1 MSNFRSG
8 LVFVLCLTCGRA
20 LGQDTKYSPEG
31 EQIPGPSHQ
40 TGANS
45 DGLPMCCAKGGQ
57 EPVSQAAF
65 DTWLA
70 DIRNWRAEHSVRI
83 GYDGSQYDRPELKW
97 TQSSFIQP
105 QMMAQDRYFYD
116 PKLRQY
122 TVGRY
127 LTDLKKRYG
136 GIDSVLIWP
145 TYPNLGIDS
154 RNQFDLIRDM
164 PGGTEGLR
172 AMVEAFHRSGVRV
185 LWPYNP
191 WDRGTRPEGA
201 PDWETI
207 AKLAVATGSDGINGD
222 TMSEVPPV
230 FRKASDQTGH
240 PIALEPEG
248 GDSGESDAAVAWNNL
263 TWGYWKYP
271 FEPMISKNKWIEPR
285 HMVNVSNRW
294 ARDKIDDLQY
304 AFFNGVGYV
313 SWEGIW
319 GIWNQLDDRDA
330 EALRRIATV
339 ERAMAAVLVSPG
351 WEPHTPVLQFGAYA
365 SKFPGEGRTLW
376 TFVNRNEYA
385 LAGRQIRVASEPGWH
400 YYDLWHGAEIQP
412 EMAGSEATLSFEM
425 EPHGYGAILATA
437 ELSSSEKQLLEEMRG
452 LSSRPLESFSHEW
465 HFLPQQIVDIA
476 PTRPAGSPPEG
487 MVTIPEG
494 DFTFAVSGIEIEG
507 GNWIGLDVQMPW
519 ENSPRRDHLHKM
531 HIKSFY
537 LDRAPVTNAEFKK
550 FLDASHYHPKDDH
563 NFLRDWQ
570 DGAPGARASRPPEV
584 PGTPGTQGTEL
595 ESGRDARAPRTFP
608 EGWANKPVTWVSLED
623 ARAYAAW
630 AGKRLP
636 HEWEWQYAAQGA
648 DGRLYPWGNDWD
660 ASAVPPPDKGRA
672 LTAPPNVGG
681 YPKGAS
687 PFGVLDMVGTVWQWT
702 DEYVDDHTRAAILRG
717 GSYYQP
723 QGSLWYFPQAYKLNE
738 HGKYLLMAPSIDRSG
753 TVGFRCAVD
762 KP

>member
-1 MSNFRSG
+1 MSNFRCG
-8 LVFVLCLTCGRA
+8 LVFVLWLICSVWA
-20 LGQDTKYSPEG
+20 FGQDTKYSPEG

-40 TGANS
+40 TGANAE
-45 DGLPMCCAKGGQ
+45 GLPLCCAKGGQ
-57 EPVSQAAF
+57 EPVSKAAF
-65 DTWLA
+65 DAWLA
-70 DIRNWRAEHSVRI
+70 DIQNWRAEHLARI

-116 PKLRQY
+116 PQLGEY
-122 TVGRY
+122 TVERY
-127 LTDLKKRYG
+127 LSDLKKRYG

-164 PGGTEGLR
+164 PGGTERLR
-172 AMVEAFHRSGVRV
+172 AMVQAFRRNGVRV

-191 WDRGTRPEGA
+191 WDRGTHPEGA

-230 FRKASDQTGH
+230 FRTASDQAGH
-240 PIALEPEG
+240 PIALEPED
-248 GDSGESDAAVAWNNL
+248 GDSGESDPAVAWNNL

-285 HMVNVSNRW
+285 HMVNVCNRW
-294 ARDKIDDLQY
+294 ARDKTDDLQY
-304 AFFNGVGYV
+304 AFINGVGYV
-313 SWEGIW
+313 SWENIW
-319 GIWNQLDDRDA
+319 GIWNQIDDRDA
-330 EALRRIATV
+330 EALRRIATI
-339 ERAMAAVLVSPG
+339 ERAMAAVLVSRG
-351 WEPHTPVLQFGAYA
+351 WMPHTPVLQFGAFA
-365 SKFPGEGRTLW
+365 SKFTGEGRTFW

-400 YYDLWHGAEIQP
+400 YYDLWHGTELQP
-412 EMAGSEATLSFEM
+412 EITGTKATLSFEM

-437 ELSSSEKQLLEEMRG
+437 GLSSGEKQLLKEMRDI
-452 LSSRPLESFSHEW
+452 SARPLTSFSHEW

-476 PTRPAGSPPEG
+476 ATKPASAPPDG
-487 MVTIPEG
+487 MATIPEG

-519 ENSPRRDHLHKM
+519 EDAPRRDHLHKM
-531 HIKSFY
+531 HLKSFY
-537 LDRAPVTNAEFKK
+537 LDRTPVTNAEFKK

-570 DGAPGARASRPPEV
+570 DGTS
-584 PGTPGTQGTEL
+584 QK
-595 ESGRDARAPRTFP
+595 
-608 EGWANKPVTWVSLED
+608 GWAGKPVTWVSLED

-636 HEWEWQYAAQGA
+636 HEWEWQYAAQGT
-648 DGRLYPWGNDWD
+648 DERLYPWGNEWD
-660 ASAVPPPDKGRA
+660 ASAVPPPDNARV
-672 LTAPPNVGG
+672 LIPPRDVGT

-717 GSYYQP
+717 GSYFQP
-723 QGSLWYFPQAYKLNE
+723 QGSLWYFPQAYKLYE